1 MRINRRD
8 LLLYSGSGI
17 LGSGLML
24 PSYPLVLADEKSQRD
39 FDDYKALVCVLFN
52 GGIDSFNLLVPHDES
67 EYERYAEVRSDLAYE
82 RTELLELDSSNTD
95 RRFSV
100 PSMAPELRELFN
112 DGDLAFLA
120 NVGPLTQH
128 MTREQYLDEATAKP
142 LNLES
147 HSDQIAQWQ
156 STNVLTPLSRQTVGW
171 IGRVADRFGSTLS
184 NGLNMNISM
193 SGFNLVQTGESGTP
207 ILTPRRDKEDPFE
220 VLHEQEYRRTGN
232 EDFELGRFDGR
243 YDNILQNEYL
253 ARIKRSIEDAKN
265 ANRDFRSGVKR
276 PNTSFDRNAKGGLT
290 AFEGSMKRVVEF
302 ISAHLD
308 FGGGAQRQTFFV
320 NYGGWD
326 NHEDLHKEFNR
337 SIAEVSFVLKAFR
350 DALDEIGLLENVVL
364 FSASDFGRTL
374 TSNGGGSDHGW
385 GGNAMILGGPV
396 QGKRVLG
403 EYPDMDLQ
411 GDQVS
416 NADRGNFIPTTSL
429 EEYFADLA
437 LWFGLDEEDLHLAF
451 PNVDSFIPDGR
462 TRPNSVG
469 MFDSSA

>member
-8 LLLYSGSGI
+8 ILVYTGSGI
-17 LGSGLML
+17 LGSGLLL
-24 PSYPLVLADEKSQRD
+24 PSYPLLLGEEKSQRD

-52 GGIDSFNLLVPHDES
+52 GGIDSFNLLVPFDES

-82 RTELLELDSSNTD
+82 RTNLLELDSSNTD

-100 PSMAPELRELFN
+100 PSMALELRELFN

-128 MTREQYLDEATAKP
+128 MTRAQYLDEATAKP

-156 STNVLTPLSRQTVGW
+156 STNVLTPLSQQTVGW

-193 SGFNLVQTGESGTP
+193 SGFNLIQSGESGTP
-207 ILTPRRDKEDPFE
+207 ILTPRRGSGDPFE
-220 VLHEQEYRRTGN
+220 VLGEQHIRVTAN
-232 EDFELGRFDGR
+232 QDFEFGRFDER

-253 ARIKRSIEDAKN
+253 ARFKRSIEDARK
-265 ANRDFRSGVKR
+265 ANRDFRSGFSGL
-276 PNTSFDRNAKGGLT
+276 NTSFDHGNKGWLT
-290 AFEGSMKRVVEF
+290 PFEGSLKRVVEF
-302 ISAHLD
+302 ISAHFD

-326 NHEDLHKEFNR
+326 NHEGLHGAFNPR
-337 SIAEVSFVLKAFR
+337 IAEVSFVLKAFR
-350 DALDEIGLLENVVL
+350 DALNEIGLLDNVVL

-403 EYPDMDLQ
+403 NYPEMDLH

-416 NADRGNFIPTTSL
+416 NANRGNFIPTTSL